1 MDIKGKTVVI
11 TGSASG
17 LGKAMAIGFAKKGAN
32 IVISDIREDA
42 IQSAVK
48 EIESIGVK
56 AHGFAGNVAI
66 EDDAVRLMEAAVS
79 KFGSLDVAI
88 LNAGILRDGLLIRV
102 DKETG
107 KVKAKMSLEQWQSVI
122 DVNLTGVFLT
132 GREAASKMVDLKTG
146 GVIIPISSVA
156 MHGNPGQTNYSA
168 AKAGVAAMTKLWA
181 QELKNYKIRVAGIAP
196 GFIATEM
203 VLKDMKPEALEKW
216 KSLIPIG
223 RLGEPS
229 EISSAAEFIVEN
241 DLVDG
246 VVLEI
251 SGGIKI

>member
-1 MDIKGKTVVI
+1 MEIKGKTIVV
-11 TGSASG
+11 TGSGSG
-17 LGKAMAIGFAKKGAN
+17 LGKAMAIGFAKKGGN
-32 IVISDIREDA
+32 IVVTDIREEA
-42 IQSAVK
+42 IAETRK
-48 EIESIGVK
+48 EIESFGVK
-56 AHGFAGNVAI
+56 SLGVVSNVANE
-66 EDDAVRLMEAAVS
+66 EDSVRLMEEAVRA
-79 KFGSLDVAI
+79 FHSLDVAI
-88 LNAGILRDGLLIRV
+88 LNAGILRDGLLVKV
-102 DKETG
+102 DRETG
-107 KVKAKMSLEQWQSVI
+107 AVKGKMSLDQWQAVI

-132 GREAASKMVDLKTG
+132 AREAAVQMIGLKKP

-229 EISSAAEFIVEN
+229 EISGTAEFIVEN
-241 DLVDG
+241 DLIDG
-246 VVLEI
+246 VVLEA